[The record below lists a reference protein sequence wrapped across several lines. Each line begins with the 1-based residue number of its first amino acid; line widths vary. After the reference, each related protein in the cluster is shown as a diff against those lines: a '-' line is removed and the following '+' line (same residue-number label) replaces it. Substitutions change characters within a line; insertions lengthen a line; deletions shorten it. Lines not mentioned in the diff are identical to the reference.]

1 MDTLKNQKL
10 MDACIKRA
18 NEIINERMNAW
29 KVDEFNM
36 GVAEKS
42 KLADAAWKIAYN
54 ECKIGLLK
62 VD

>member
-1 MDTLKNQKL
+1 METLKNQKL

-36 GVAEKS
+36 GAAEK
-42 KLADAAWKIAYN
+42 K
-54 ECKIGLLK
+54 
-62 VD
+62 

>member
-1 MDTLKNQKL
+1 
-10 MDACIKRA
+10 MDACVKRA

-36 GVAEKS
+36 GAAEKS
-42 KLADAAWKIAYN
+42 ELADAAWKIAYN

>member
-1 MDTLKNQKL
+1 MNTLKNKKL

-29 KVDEFNM
+29 QVDETNI
-36 GVAEKS
+36 GASERAE
-42 KLADAAWKIAYN
+42 LADAAWKIAYN

-62 VD
+62 